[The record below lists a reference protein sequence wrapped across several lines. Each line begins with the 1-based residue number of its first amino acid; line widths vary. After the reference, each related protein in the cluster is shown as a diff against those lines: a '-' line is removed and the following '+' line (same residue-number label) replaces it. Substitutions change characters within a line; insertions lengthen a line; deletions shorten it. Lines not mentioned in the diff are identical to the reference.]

1 MYEVEPPNKNKSVKM
16 NQTLHR
22 MKSVPLEWKRE
33 KRLESTNSLEINVKD
48 FSTLYE
54 RKERLGERV

>member
-1 MYEVEPPNKNKSVKM
+1 M